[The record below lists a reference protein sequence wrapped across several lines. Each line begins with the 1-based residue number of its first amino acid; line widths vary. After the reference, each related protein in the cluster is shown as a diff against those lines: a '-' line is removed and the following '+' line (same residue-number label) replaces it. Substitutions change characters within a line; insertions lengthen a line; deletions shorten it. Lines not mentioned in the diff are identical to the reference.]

1 MANYDGNFFHTSAAF
16 RGGKGNKKAPG
27 DLGGYETGESKTVLQ
42 ASFYEIKRAD
52 EHAGKAGKKVAVDG
66 YRIAREFICSSS
78 RRVISVD
85 VISAFI
91 VYEKEEKSTVTYL
104 IIFCTAYLCKLPQ
117 MVQ

>member
-27 DLGGYETGESKTVLQ
+27 DLGGYEIGESKTVLP

-66 YRIAREFICSSS
+66 YRIAKRIYKF
-78 RRVISVD
+78 
-85 VISAFI
+85 
-91 VYEKEEKSTVTYL
+91 
-104 IIFCTAYLCKLPQ
+104 Q
-117 MVQ
+117 